1 MSFRR
6 SGSNPDE
13 EHSFNALVWFEGDA
27 LSGVAAGALTSLGER
42 SAAATRLLRL
52 TFCLEAV
59 VAFAR
64 RGASTFDGFGSEA
77 AGVATGGVSAGGL
90 LWTSPTGCT

>member
-1 MSFRR
+1 LSFRR
-6 SGSNPDE
+6 SGSNPTK
-13 EHSFNALVWFEGDA
+13 SILFNALVWFEGDA
-27 LSGVAAGALTSLGER
+27 LSGVAAGALTSWGTIG
-42 SAAATRLLRL
+42 SGHPLLRL

-64 RGASTFDGFGSEA
+64 RGASTFEWLGSEA